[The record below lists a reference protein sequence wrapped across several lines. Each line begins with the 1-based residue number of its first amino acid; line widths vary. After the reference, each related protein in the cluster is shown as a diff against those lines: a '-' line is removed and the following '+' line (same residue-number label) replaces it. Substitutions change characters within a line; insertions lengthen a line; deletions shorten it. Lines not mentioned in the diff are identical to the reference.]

1 MGAQLIKKKR
11 ETHLLSMSIRDA
23 GIQSDGPYSCTPRL
37 SVLQTPGSGRRA
49 AGGWTSSVRK
59 LLR

>member
-1 MGAQLIKKKR
+1 
-11 ETHLLSMSIRDA
+11 MSIRDA

-37 SVLQTPGSGRRA
+37 SVLQTPGSGRSA